1 MMDNYI
7 QLNKKETLKLGIRD
21 DKGEPTGEFLEF
33 NLGDIE
39 LPLRYQEMIEADKK
53 NKSWLRNQLVIIEKR
68 QDVKGKK
75 LLSKNEEDKIK
86 EFNEFYKKEVEIYNM
101 FLGKN
106 GVQKLLNGAPL
117 TWDSLSIIDE
127 LIETQIIKY
136 LDLDM
141 KRITEKV
148 KEKYGKFNKE
158 NEEVLK

>member
-86 EFNEFYKKEVEIYNM
+86 AFNEFYKKEVEIYNM